1 MNSTAS
7 DKLVDPDSGH
17 SLPAV
22 MTFEQ
27 AHEVFKNFLTDNRDR
42 NNKNAAI
49 ARKLNSEQP
58 WSPKKLKSSNQ
69 SWRSNRPTGFMS
81 SLMKRLTPPYKQMVD
96 QLALLTYS
104 RFPHESLGAD
114 RERDIFR
121 KKITDTLR
129 AWSGWS
135 DFVQQLIDEDI
146 CYGYAAVGRK
156 DEYSWKPKIWRSD
169 EAMFYVGC
177 PQRAEECKVWVLKED
192 FYVDEIVAILED
204 PVSAAAAGWHVQK
217 LAKQLNG
224 AGQQFDDRANEENAR
239 VYEDLIRE
247 NNLSATFSS
256 TIRVIKA
263 GHVFAVNPQG
273 GVDHYIIERQDG
285 TALFFRRNR
294 FAGME
299 EVLTLF
305 SAEVG
310 DRTLHGSRGAG
321 KILYNTHVS
330 VEQARNLVQ
339 DALHLSGLLL
349 LKRTQKSGAGHQ
361 ETPGLTVNHPFAI
374 VGDGYEVLESV
385 KFEINAE
392 AFLTLDQHATAQ
404 AEVLIGA
411 FMPGQTANAK
421 GQKRT
426 ASEVNYVAS
435 VDAQI
440 RAGTL
445 ARFADQFFS
454 LVDQLQ
460 RRICSP
466 EIIQFASQVVA
477 KLEKMP
483 GVIPVFDPSLWRS
496 LEKAQVVSGFTYFEV
511 PKFLE
516 QDAVQAVVEML
527 LEKLSPTQIL
537 VLAQSSSRANVE
549 DAIASQSGI
558 LDLVVAR
565 YAIDPVVDT
574 TELKRR
580 DISAKLGADAAVR
593 LMNVDLNPLSD
604 IKQQRQQLQELTTM
618 MLGNDTPVDPTDNDV
633 LHLNVISSRIAP
645 MIQDKNI
652 SPLTTS
658 QEFLKH
664 VVTHTGMHLQAAQK
678 KGVKPDQLAQATQM
692 LGMLQKYVQL
702 QPMDQQAA
710 QIVAQATGGGGVP
723 ATSLAQDAPEP
734 RGGVLNPVAPAPV
747 LSPNQV
753 ITDVA
758 NPVRPGIQRTP
769 KIAEG

>member
-7 DKLVDPDSGH
+7 DKIVDAESGH
-17 SLPAV
+17 PLPAV

-27 AHEVFKNFLTDNRDR
+27 VYEVYKNFVTDNRDR
-42 NNKNAAI
+42 NNKNAAV

-58 WSPKKLKSSNQ
+58 WRPKKLKASNQ

-81 SLMKRLTPPYKQMVD
+81 SLLKRVTPPYKQMID
-96 QLALLTYS
+96 QLSLLTYS
-104 RFPHESLGAD
+104 NFPYESLGTD

-121 KKITDTLR
+121 KEITDTFR
-129 AWSGWS
+129 AWPGWS
-135 DFVQQLIDEDI
+135 DFIQQLIDEDI
-146 CYGYAAVGRK
+146 TYGYAAVGRK
-156 DEYSWKPKIWRSD
+156 DEYSWKPKVWRSD

-177 PQRAEECKVWVLKED
+177 PQRAEECKIWALKED
-192 FYVDEIVAILED
+192 LYVDEMVEVLKNPI
-204 PVSAAAAGWHVQK
+204 SAASAGWRVQH
-217 LAKQLNG
+217 LAKHLNNS
-224 AGQQFDDRANEENAR
+224 GQQFDDRANEENAR
-239 VYEDLIRE
+239 VYEDLVRE

-263 GHVFAVNPQG
+263 AHVFAVNPQG
-273 GVDHYIIERQDG
+273 GVDHYIVERQDG
-285 TALFFRRNR
+285 TGLFFRRNR

-349 LKRTQKSGAGHQ
+349 LKRTQKLGHGSL

-374 VGDGYEVLESV
+374 VGEGYEVLESV

-392 AFLTLDQHATAQ
+392 AFMTLDQHATAQ

-411 FMPGQTANAK
+411 FMPGQAQNAK
-421 GQKRT
+421 GAKRT

-445 ARFADQFFS
+445 ARFADQIFS
-454 LVDQLQ
+454 LIDQLQ
-460 RRICSP
+460 RRICSA
-466 EIIQFASQVVA
+466 ETVLFASHVFEQLQTTPDA
-477 KLEKMP
+477 
-483 GVIPVFDPSLWRS
+483 IPVFESSLWAS
-496 LEKAQVVSGFTYFEV
+496 LEAAQATEGFRHFEV
-511 PKFLE
+511 PRHLE
-516 QDAVQAVVEML
+516 PDAVQCVLEML
-527 LEKLSPTQIL
+527 VKKLSPKQIL

-558 LDLVVAR
+558 LDMIVAR
-565 YAIDPVVDT
+565 YAIDPLVDT

-580 DISAKLGADAAVR
+580 DISAKLGADAATR

-664 VVTHTGMHLQAAQK
+664 VITHTGLHLQAAQK
-678 KGVKPDQLAQATQM
+678 KGVKPDQVAQATQM
-692 LGMLQKYVQL
+692 LTMLQKYVQL
-702 QPMDQQAA
+702 QPLDQQAA
-710 QIVAQATGGGGVP
+710 QAVNQATGPGVAPAAMAAQALSPSGGP
-723 ATSLAQDAPEP
+723 LSA
-734 RGGVLNPVAPAPV
+734 VAPAPV
-747 LSPNQV
+747 LNPHQV
-753 ITDVA
+753 ISDVA
-758 NPVRPGIQRTP
+758 NPVRPGPMKTP
-769 KIAEG
+769 PIATG